1 MKNYA
6 TIHIAKGRQKK
17 HFGTDGNMKIKTEQD
32 LSCKDLEITIKYAQ
46 EDRRVAR
53 ILAFLQ
59 SLDMQIRCS
68 VDDTEQM
75 IDIAD
80 IYYIESVD
88 KKTFV
93 YLAKEVYHIDLRLYQ
108 LKEKLQ
114 SAGFVQIS
122 KSCLLNINALESIRP
137 LFNSRMEA
145 TLKNGEKVCVN
156 RKYLQEV
163 KKALRGEETL

>member
-1 MKNYA
+1 
-6 TIHIAKGRQKK
+6 
-17 HFGTDGNMKIKTEQD
+17 MKIRTEQD
-32 LSCKDLEITIKYAQ
+32 LSCKNLEITIKYAQ
-46 EDRRVAR
+46 EDRQLIR
-53 ILAFLQ
+53 ILDFLQ
-59 SLDMQIRCS
+59 SLDMQLKCS
-68 VDDTEQM
+68 VNGAEQM

-93 YLAKEVYHIDLRLYQ
+93 YLEKEVYHIDLRLYQ
-108 LKEKLQ
+108 LKERLQ

-156 RKYLQEV
+156 RKYLQGV
-163 KKALRGEETL
+163 KKALRGEEIL

>member
-1 MKNYA
+1 
-6 TIHIAKGRQKK
+6 
-17 HFGTDGNMKIKTEQD
+17 MKIKTEQD
-32 LSCKDLEITIKYAQ
+32 LSCKDMEITIKYAQ
-46 EDRRVAR
+46 EDRRVTR
-53 ILAFLQ
+53 ILDFLQ

-68 VDDTEQM
+68 IDDAEQM

-88 KKTFV
+88 KKTFI
-93 YLAKEVYHIDLRLYQ
+93 YLEKEVCQIDFRLYQ

-114 SAGFVQIS
+114 SSGFVQIS
-122 KSCLLNINALESIRP
+122 KSCLLNSNALESIRP

-156 RKYLQEV
+156 RKYLKDV

>member
-1 MKNYA
+1 
-6 TIHIAKGRQKK
+6 
-17 HFGTDGNMKIKTEQD
+17 MKIKTEQD
-32 LSCKDLEITIKYAQ
+32 LSCKDMEITIKYAQ
-46 EDRRVAR
+46 EDRQVTR
-53 ILAFLQ
+53 ILDFLQ

-68 VDDTEQM
+68 IDDAEQM

-88 KKTFV
+88 KKTFI
-93 YLAKEVYHIDLRLYQ
+93 YLEKEVCQIDFRLYQ

-114 SAGFVQIS
+114 SSGFVQIS

-156 RKYLQEV
+156 RKYLKDV

>member
-1 MKNYA
+1 
-6 TIHIAKGRQKK
+6 
-17 HFGTDGNMKIKTEQD
+17 MKIKTEQD
-32 LSCKDLEITIKYAQ
+32 LSCKDMEITIKYAQ
-46 EDRRVAR
+46 EDRRVTR
-53 ILAFLQ
+53 ILDFLQ

-68 VDDTEQM
+68 IDDAEQM

-88 KKTFV
+88 KKTFI
-93 YLAKEVYHIDLRLYQ
+93 YLEKEVCQIDFRLYQ

-114 SAGFVQIS
+114 SSGFVQIS

-156 RKYLQEV
+156 RKYLKDV

>member
-17 HFGTDGNMKIKTEQD
+17 HFGTDGNMKIKTKQD

-59 SLDMQIRCS
+59 SLDMQLRCS

-108 LKEKLQ
+108 LKEKLE

-122 KSCLLNINALESIRP
+122 KSCLLNVNALESIRP
-137 LFNSRMEA
+137 LFNSKMEA

>member
-1 MKNYA
+1 
-6 TIHIAKGRQKK
+6 
-17 HFGTDGNMKIKTEQD
+17 MKIKTEQD
-32 LSCKDLEITIKYAQ
+32 LSCKDMEITIKYAQ
-46 EDRRVAR
+46 EDRQVTR
-53 ILAFLQ
+53 ILDFLQ

-68 VDDTEQM
+68 IDNAEQM

-88 KKTFV
+88 KKTFI
-93 YLAKEVYHIDLRLYQ
+93 YLEKEVCQIDFRLYQ

-114 SAGFVQIS
+114 SSGFVQIS

-156 RKYLQEV
+156 RKYLKDV

>member
-1 MKNYA
+1 
-6 TIHIAKGRQKK
+6 
-17 HFGTDGNMKIKTEQD
+17 MKIKTKQD
-32 LSCKDLEITIKYAQ
+32 LSCKDMEITIKYAQ
-46 EDRRVAR
+46 EDRQVTR
-53 ILAFLQ
+53 ILDFLQ

-68 VDDTEQM
+68 IDNAEQM

-88 KKTFV
+88 KKTFI
-93 YLAKEVYHIDLRLYQ
+93 YLEKEVCQIDFRLYQ

-114 SAGFVQIS
+114 SSGFVQIS

-156 RKYLQEV
+156 RKYLKDV

>member
-1 MKNYA
+1 
-6 TIHIAKGRQKK
+6 
-17 HFGTDGNMKIKTEQD
+17 MKIKTEQD
-32 LSCKDLEITIKYAQ
+32 LSCKDMEITIKYAQ
-46 EDRRVAR
+46 EDRRVTR
-53 ILAFLQ
+53 ILDFLQ

-68 VDDTEQM
+68 IDNAEQM

-88 KKTFV
+88 KKTFI
-93 YLAKEVYHIDLRLYQ
+93 YLEKEVCQIDFRLYQ

-114 SAGFVQIS
+114 SSGFVQIS

-156 RKYLQEV
+156 RKYLKDV